1 LLPCARRDPHRREPR
16 RLTRALLLTAVVL
29 PLAGLWMAAVPAGAE
44 PASRQSLEQQ
54 LDRLNQEADQ
64 LVEDYLE
71 QKAVLDSIRKDIA
84 GLRDR
89 TSKAERDYR
98 GLQAAVSAQWTAA
111 YVRGTGTDIASLLG
125 AGDPTVALQRM
136 QSLELLAQRNED
148 MAVSLQAARR
158 SYDESR
164 STLVGAEQRQAA
176 EVARLAART
185 AKVKDAVRRTEALLA
200 RMSATQRARVVGSG
214 PGGGGSTPA
223 APLPNLPPAS
233 GAAAKAVAYAKAQIG
248 KPYAY
253 GASGPDSFDCSGLT
267 MMAWAQAGV
276 SLPHSSREQ
285 YSVTRRVSRSEL
297 RPGDLV
303 FYYSPIS
310 HVSIYVGNGMRVTA
324 THTGSTVKLQSLGTS
339 IVGYGRPM

>member
-1 LLPCARRDPHRREPR
+1 LLPCARRVPHRREPR

-29 PLAGLWMAAVPAGAE
+29 PLAGLWMAPMPAGAQ

-71 QKAVLDSIRKDIA
+71 QKAALDSIRKDIA

-89 TSKAERDYR
+89 TSKAEKDYR

-158 SYDESR
+158 SYDDSR
-164 STLVGAEQRQAA
+164 STLVGAEKRQAA
-176 EVARLAART
+176 EVARLAAKT

-200 RMSATQRARVVGSG
+200 RMNSAQRARVVGSG
-214 PGGGGSTPA
+214 SGGGSTPA

-233 GAAAKAVAYAKAQIG
+233 GGAAKAVAYAKAQIG

-253 GASGPDSFDCSGLT
+253 GAAGPGSFDCSGLT

-276 SLPHSSREQ
+276 SLPHSSRDQ

-303 FYYSPIS
+303 FYYTPIS

>member
-1 LLPCARRDPHRREPR
+1 M
-16 RLTRALLLTAVVL
+16 LLTAVVL
-29 PLAGLWMAAVPAGAE
+29 PLAGLWMAPMPAGAQ

-71 QKAVLDSIRKDIA
+71 QKAALDSIRKDIA

-89 TSKAERDYR
+89 TSKAEKDYR

-158 SYDESR
+158 SYDDSR
-164 STLVGAEQRQAA
+164 STLVGAEKRQAA
-176 EVARLAART
+176 EVARLAAKT

-200 RMSATQRARVVGSG
+200 RMNSAQRARVVGSG
-214 PGGGGSTPA
+214 SGGGSTPA

-233 GAAAKAVAYAKAQIG
+233 GGAAKAVAYAKAQIG

-253 GASGPDSFDCSGLT
+253 GAAGPGSFDCSGLT

-276 SLPHSSREQ
+276 SLPHSSRDQ

-303 FYYSPIS
+303 FYYTPIS
-310 HVSIYVGNGMRVTA
+310 HVSIYVGSGMRVTA

>member
-1 LLPCARRDPHRREPR
+1 M
-16 RLTRALLLTAVVL
+16 RALLLTAAVL
-29 PLAGLWMAAVPAGAE
+29 PLAGIWMAPMPAGAE

-54 LDRLNQEADQ
+54 LDRLNQEADR

-71 QKAVLDSIRKDIA
+71 QKAALDSIRKDIA

-89 TSKAERDYR
+89 TSKAEKDYR
-98 GLQAAVSAQWTAA
+98 SLQAAVSAQWTAA

-148 MAVSLQAARR
+148 MAVSLQAARL

-164 STLVGAEQRQAA
+164 STLGDAEKRQAA

-185 AKVKDAVRRTEALLA
+185 AKVKNAVRRTEALLA
-200 RMSATQRARVVGSG
+200 RMDAAQRARVVGSG
-214 PGGGGSTPA
+214 SSGGGGSAPA
-223 APLPNLPPAS
+223 TPLPNLPPAS
-233 GAAAKAVAYAKAQIG
+233 GGAAKAVAYAKAQIG

-253 GASGPDSFDCSGLT
+253 GAAGPNSFDCSGLT